1 MPYLTNAEILSI
13 FGELSKVPRGY
24 ESFFNHVDDNVHW
37 EITGQTALSGVWRSK
52 AEFLDRV
59 WLPIIRLIAD
69 PGPIFEIACPDS
81 ITRNEEGWVNVELKT
96 RDTRTKLGNR
106 LYSQHYSWHCKFNS
120 AKKIV
125 QVRCFFDTSLAETV
139 LLHEKYRQEALAIL
153 PNDPLDRPE
162 MGPDYPLIPFDP
174 AYKRFLNEF
183 YLRMDSPNE
192 HEKYSQCF
200 TPDATVIMGE
210 REARG
215 REGIYALRKALWNPT
230 KRCTHRLKQVFPY
243 GPNSNVAMVH
253 GTLDCVFKDGSA
265 KTVDWAARCHFVML
279 DRVYLSRYQIYIASD
294 AAGKPKS
301 NL

>member
-13 FGELSKVPRGY
+13 FGELSKIPRGY

-37 EITGQTALSGVWRSK
+37 EITGQNALSGVWRSK
-52 AEFLDRV
+52 AEFLDKV
-59 WLPIIRLIAD
+59 WLPIIKLIAD

-81 ITRNEEGWVNVELKT
+81 ITRNEE
-96 RDTRTKLGNR
+96 
-106 LYSQHYSWHCKFNS
+106 
-120 AKKIV
+120 
-125 QVRCFFDTSLAETV
+125 AETV
-139 LLHEKYRQEALAIL
+139 LLDEKYRQEALAIL
-153 PNDPLDRPE
+153 PNDPLERPE

-183 YLRMDSPNE
+183 YLRMNE

-210 REARG
+210 REACG
-215 REGIYALRKALWNPT
+215 REEIYALRKALWNPT
-230 KRCTHRLKQVFPY
+230 KHCTHRLKQVFPY

-279 DRVYLSRYQIYIASD
+279 DRVFLSRYQIYIAGD
-294 AAGKPKS
+294 AAGRPKS
-301 NL
+301 RL